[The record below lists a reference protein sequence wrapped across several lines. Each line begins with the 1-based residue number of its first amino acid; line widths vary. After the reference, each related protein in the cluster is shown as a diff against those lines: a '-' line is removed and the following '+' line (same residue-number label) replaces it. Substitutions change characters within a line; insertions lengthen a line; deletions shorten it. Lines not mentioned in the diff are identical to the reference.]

1 MSKVENERC
10 IEDDEC
16 ADDLICLSG
25 LCKDPKGSF
34 AEVSKFQK
42 EHLEKKRNKDDA
54 ELEISGIKAQKEKL
68 QKQLAD
74 LEKSEKENQE
84 KIKKNTLT
92 KSQKKQ
98 EIDLLKKRAEE
109 IDRMPQETKQLV
121 LHTIDENTKSE
132 NMCAVCLNPLYSFE
146 RLIFCNRNH
155 PIHASCFM
163 GMYQTNI
170 GRTEVRCPSGRTCGY
185 SQEVM
190 QYARENNP
198 NVTIRRPSGDIS
210 NPLNAENRFDD
221 VLDIYNN
228 FSSDDNDAAATLNGF
243 RPASLAHVREQ
254 LQRRE
259 NYGPE
264 NPFLRLTQG
273 NVARHTSRFNNVLDR
288 RDGSEYSNDDVP
300 DIEVNSDDE
309 THNVNFTTPNHN
321 INTSYIHNPNMQ
333 FPNYTRRGT
342 RIPTDPE
349 AAAQTAAR
357 HEYQHNRNFRN
368 LHFPPRNSFGNNSW
382 GSRVDFVPDEPIRSR
397 NNNGTS
403 GNGTSG
409 NGTSGNGTSGNG
421 TPGGKKNTR
430 KRKWSKKYK
439 KTINCKKPKGFS
451 QKQHC
456 KYKRK
461 TRRK

>member
-16 ADDLICLSG
+16 KDDLICLSG

-98 EIDLLKKRAEE
+98 ENDLLKKRAEE
-109 IDRMPQETKQLV
+109 IERMPQETKKLV
-121 LHTIDENTKSE
+121 MHTIDENTKSE
-132 NMCAVCLNPLYSFE
+132 NMCAVCLNPLYPFE
-146 RLIFCNRNH
+146 KLIFCNNH
-155 PIHASCFM
+155 HPMHASCFM

-170 GRTEVRCPSGRTCGY
+170 GRRTEVRCPSGRTCGY

-198 NVTIRRPSGDIS
+198 NVTIRTPPFNNS
-210 NPLNAENRFDD
+210 NMDD
-221 VLDIYNN
+221 HYA
-228 FSSDDNDAAATLNGF
+228 AAATLGDF
-243 RPASLAHVREQ
+243 RPASLDQ
-254 LQRRE
+254 LRQQHQRRE
-259 NYGPE
+259 TLG
-264 NPFLRLTQG
+264 LTEG
-273 NVARHTSRFNNVLDR
+273 NVTRHTSMFNNVLDR
-288 RDGSEYSNDDVP
+288 RPGSVYSEDDVP
-300 DIEVNSDDE
+300 YIEVNSDDE
-309 THNVNFTTPNHN
+309 IHDVIVATPNHN
-321 INTSYIHNPNMQ
+321 INTSYIHNPNLQ
-333 FPNYTRRGT
+333 FPNSTRRGT
-342 RIPTDPE
+342 RIPNDPE
-349 AAAQTAAR
+349 TAAQTAAR
-357 HEYQHNRNFRN
+357 HAHQRNLNFRN
-368 LHFPPRNSFGNNSW
+368 LRFPDRFSLENNSW
-382 GSRVDFVPDEPIRSR
+382 GSRDDFEPDEPIRSR
-397 NNNGTS
+397 RNN
-403 GNGTSG
+403 